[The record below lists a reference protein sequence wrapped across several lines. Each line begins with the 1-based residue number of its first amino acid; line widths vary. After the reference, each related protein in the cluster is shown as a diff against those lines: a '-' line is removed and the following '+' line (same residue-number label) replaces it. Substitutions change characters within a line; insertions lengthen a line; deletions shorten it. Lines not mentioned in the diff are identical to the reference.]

1 MTERERFESW
11 LQKADLTAATEEW
24 RSNQSTASLAES
36 LMWTAWQQAS
46 ALKGQELELIMKW
59 VDECRQHLPNLR
71 PKTLAHTTE
80 PVKSFFAVRTNLTMI
95 SNQLQEALTRT
106 EGT

>member
-1 MTERERFESW
+1 MTR
-11 LQKADLTAATEEW
+11 
-24 RSNQSTASLAES
+24 
-36 LMWTAWQQAS
+36 
-46 ALKGQELELIMKW
+46 QELELIMKW
-59 VDECRQHLPNLR
+59 VDECREHLPKLR
-71 PKTLAHTTE
+71 PSTGNHRSE